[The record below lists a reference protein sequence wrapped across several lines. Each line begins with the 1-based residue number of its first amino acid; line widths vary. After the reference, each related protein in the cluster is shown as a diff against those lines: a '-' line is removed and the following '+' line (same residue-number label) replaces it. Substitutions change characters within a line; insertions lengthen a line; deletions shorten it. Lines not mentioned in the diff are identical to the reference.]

1 MNKKCIMIDDEFNI
15 FLIPRR
21 IMVFAGHPDDEIIS
35 CGGTLLKYQS
45 LGSEIIIVTG
55 SYGIGGYSENSKY
68 KEIENQRIEELKN
81 ISESLNWK
89 YINLGYN
96 DLEIEREKIANISK
110 LIINNKP
117 HIILAPHYKDLHR
130 IHRNF
135 SFIIRESIFHCSL
148 GNAYGLENRQWIPY
162 GFYYYETISCKLQDI
177 SKSSYIIVD
186 ISDYYKRKIE
196 ILSKFYKSQKSLI
209 DNFSDWIMNTA
220 SLRGYD
226 INNQFGE
233 AFIPDTSYTPLK
245 LVLI

>member
-1 MNKKCIMIDDEFNI
+1 MNKKCVLVDDEFNT

-55 SYGIGGYSENSKY
+55 SYGIGGYSENSQY
-68 KEIENQRIEELKN
+68 KEIENQRLEELKN
-81 ISESLNWK
+81 ISESLDWK
-89 YINLGYN
+89 YINLGYR
-96 DLEIEREKIANISK
+96 DLEIEREKIINVSN
-110 LIINNKP
+110 LIINIKP

-135 SFIIRESIFHCSL
+135 SFIIRESILHCSL
-148 GNAYGLENRQWIPY
+148 GNAYGLENRKWIPY
-162 GFYYYETISCKLQDI
+162 GFYYYESLSCKLQDM
-177 SKSSYIIVD
+177 SGSSYIIVN

-196 ILSKFYKSQKSLI
+196 ILSKFYKSQKVLI
-209 DNFSDWIMNTA
+209 DNISDWILNKA

-226 INNQFGE
+226 INTQFGE